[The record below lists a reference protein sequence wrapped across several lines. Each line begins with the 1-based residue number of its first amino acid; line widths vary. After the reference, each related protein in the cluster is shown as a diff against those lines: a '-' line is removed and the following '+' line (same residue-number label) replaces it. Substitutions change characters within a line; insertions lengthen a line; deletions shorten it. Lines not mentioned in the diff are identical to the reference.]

1 MQPHT
6 FMSKRVEAKKRSAT
20 EILYNFHWIIPGEAA
35 RSAQGLG
42 RRFER
47 LLQGHGIRSLL
58 NLRGE
63 QQRDAWWRKE
73 QRLCER
79 LAIARYDVS
88 LDSRRLPM
96 REMLVALV
104 DAFGVAK
111 PPVLVKCSGGQDR
124 TALAAAIY
132 LLHRRGWSALPDARL
147 QFLRFPYL
155 HFPKRGQK
163 WLEQFPDYAESA
175 AQSRPIA
182 EWIRDGYDQNAFANW
197 LRDRG
202 MGDSFKGL
210 FTLPWTPNRPRWRRI
225 WN

>member
-1 MQPHT
+1 
-6 FMSKRVEAKKRSAT
+6 MSRRVTAGKRSAT
-20 EILYNFHWIIPGEAA
+20 EILYNFHWILPGEAA

-47 LLQGHGIRSLL
+47 LLREHEIRSLL

-63 QQRDAWWRKE
+63 QPKYGWWRKE
-73 QRLCER
+73 EQLCER
-79 LAIARYDVS
+79 LGIARYDVT

-104 DAFGVAK
+104 DAFDAAK
-111 PPVLVKCSGGQDR
+111 RPLLVKCSGGQDR
-124 TALAAAIY
+124 TALASAIY
-132 LLHRRGWSALPDARL
+132 LLQQRGWSALPDARL

-163 WLEQFPDYAESA
+163 WLAQFPIYGENA
-175 AQSRPIA
+175 ALGRPIA
-182 EWIRDGYDQNAFANW
+182 EWIRNDYDQNAFAAW
-197 LRDRG
+197 LRDKG
-202 MGDSFKGL
+202 MGDSFRGI

>member
-1 MQPHT
+1 
-6 FMSKRVEAKKRSAT
+6 MSEPVGTAKRSAT
-20 EILYNFHWIIPGEAA
+20 EVLYNFHWIVPGEAA

-47 LLQGHGIRSLL
+47 LLREHGIRSLL

-63 QQRDAWWRKE
+63 QPHYRWWRKE
-73 QRLCER
+73 ERLCER
-79 LAIARYDVS
+79 LGIARYDVT

-96 REMLVALV
+96 QEMLVALV
-104 DAFGVAK
+104 DAFDKAK
-111 PPVLVKCSGGQDR
+111 PPLLVKCSGGQDR

-132 LLHRRGWSALPDARL
+132 LLQRRGWSALPDARL

-163 WLEQFPDYAESA
+163 WLEQFPNYAECA
-175 AQSRPIA
+175 ASGRPIA
-182 EWIRDGYDQNAFANW
+182 DWIRDGYDQNTFASW
-197 LRDRG
+197 LRDKG
-202 MGDSFKGL
+202 MGDSFKGV

>member
-1 MQPHT
+1 
-6 FMSKRVEAKKRSAT
+6 MSERVTARKRTTT
-20 EILYNFHWIIPGEAA
+20 EILYNFHWIVPDEAA

-42 RRFER
+42 NRFER
-47 LLQGHGIRSLL
+47 LLREHGIRSLL

-63 QQRDAWWRKE
+63 QQHYAWWRKE

-79 LAIARYDVS
+79 LGIARYDVS

-96 REMLVALV
+96 REMLVTLLDAL
-104 DAFGVAK
+104 DAAK
-111 PPVLVKCSGGQDR
+111 PPLLVKCSGGQDR

-163 WLEQFPDYAESA
+163 WLEQFPNYAESA
-175 AQSRPIA
+175 AQGRPIA
-182 EWIRDGYDQNAFANW
+182 DWIRDGYDQNAFATW
-197 LRDRG
+197 LRDKG
-202 MGDSFKGL
+202 MGDSFRGL